1 MKTITIEFNQHQF
14 DVEYII
20 DEEMYVGDISIESIK
35 LNGVDF
41 LCDFNNEAILNIEKL
56 VIEATK

>member
-1 MKTITIEFNQHQF
+1 METIKVEFNQHQF

-20 DEEMYVGDISIESIK
+20 DKEMYINDVSIESVK

-41 LCDFNNEAILNIEKL
+41 LCDFNNEAILSIEKL